1 MLKIDEIIKKVSEDV
16 RLPSWK
22 VENTVKLLDEK
33 STIPFIARY
42 RKEATGELDETQIS
56 RIEELLSHYR
66 NLLKRKEEVIRL
78 IDEQGKLTEEL
89 RAEILAANTQAEV
102 EDLYRPFRPKRTTRA
117 SVARERGLE
126 PLAEYLLSFP
136 LEGSPE
142 VEAEGHLT
150 ELVPTVKDAL
160 QGAMDI
166 VAERVSDDPEVRR
179 KARDLTR
186 ANGLFIARAKEP
198 KPESPFRNY
207 DDFKAP
213 VRSIAPHQVMAVNRA
228 ERQEY
233 LAVKIEVGSAL
244 VLDYIYR
251 RHLRPGVTAELVK
264 AAIDDAYQRLIAPAV
279 EREIRGELTDRAEE
293 QAITVFS
300 KNLRSLLMQRPVKG
314 KVVLGIDPGQRTGS
328 KIAVV
333 NEQGDL
339 LETDVIYP
347 IPPHNRV
354 EEAFQKL
361 SRMLDKHGVNAITLG
376 NGTGSRQIE
385 ELLIGFLKRWNRPGL
400 AYTIVS
406 EAGASVYSASKLAA
420 QEFPDLDLS
429 LRSAVSIARRV
440 QDPLAELVKIPPKS
454 AGVGQYQHDLPPKE
468 LDESL
473 ARVVELC
480 VNSVGVDLN
489 TASPA
494 LLRYVS
500 GVNATVAENIVRF
513 RRENGRF
520 SSREQLKKVPKLGPK
535 SFEQSAGFLRVSEP
549 GNPLDAT
556 AVHPESYHLAK
567 TLLEMV
573 GSSTGEIGSEALK
586 AKMKDIKVEEM
597 AALLECGVPT
607 LRDIVD
613 SLLRP
618 GRDPREDLPAPVFRT
633 DVKEM
638 ADLKPGMGL
647 TGTVRSVTDWGV
659 YVDIGVKQ
667 DGMVHKSQLAGRFV
681 RHPLDVVSVG
691 DIIQVWVLEVDLARK
706 RIGLTM
712 RRPGEG

>member
-1 MLKIDEIIKKVSEDV
+1 MIKKVSEDV